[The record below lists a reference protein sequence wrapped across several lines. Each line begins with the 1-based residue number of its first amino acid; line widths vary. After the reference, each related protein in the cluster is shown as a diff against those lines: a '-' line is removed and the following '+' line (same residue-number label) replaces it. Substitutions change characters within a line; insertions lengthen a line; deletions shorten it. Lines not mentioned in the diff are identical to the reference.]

1 MSEERAQVANMAA
14 VARIAGVSRATVSN
28 VLNHPDRVKP
38 ETRIAVTI
46 AMEELKFVRNSV
58 AARLAAGRA
67 DSIGIVVSGFDH
79 SYSSE
84 VITSAQEIAL
94 REGLH
99 MVITCS
105 NHDKAL
111 QDKHLRYFHG
121 AGVGAVILV
130 PMPHSDDSIKKAIA
144 RDTRLVLIDYD
155 GVALGCPSV
164 RIDNLETGRLAARHL
179 LAAGKKRL
187 HFVGPDGVRAVVED
201 RYSGAVEAAGPI
213 SVMRSNVNG
222 LSRQAAAAHAK
233 DIARLAQMGRVDG
246 VIAATDVI
254 GAEMLLAFLEAGLRV
269 PTDIS
274 VIGCDHNAFAA
285 NGRITLSTVDLL
297 SQRVGETAME
307 LALAEID
314 HRRLSQKNIV
324 LTPKVIVR
332 GT

>member
-1 MSEERAQVANMAA
+1 MAA

-38 ETRIAVTI
+38 ETRVAVTI
-46 AMEELKFVRNSV
+46 AMEELKFVRNGV

-84 VITSAQEIAL
+84 IITSAQEIAL

-99 MVITCS
+99 VVITCS
-105 NHDKAL
+105 NHDKEL

-130 PMPHSDDSIKKAIA
+130 PMPHSDESIKEAIA

-164 RIDNLETGRLAARHL
+164 RIDNLETGRLAAHHL

-187 HFVGPDGVRAVVED
+187 HFVGPDGARAVVED
-201 RYSGAVEAAGPI
+201 RYFGAVEAAGPGF
-213 SVMRSNVNG
+213 VNRSEVKG
-222 LSRQAAAAHAK
+222 LSRQAAALHAK
-233 DIARLAQMGRVDG
+233 DIARLAQMGQIDG

-254 GAEMLLAFLEAGLRV
+254 AAEMLVAFLDAGLRV
-269 PTDIS
+269 PADIS
-274 VIGCDHNAFAA
+274 VIGCDHNAFATS
-285 NGRITLSTVDLL
+285 GRITFSTVDLL
-297 SQRVGETAME
+297 SRHVGETAME

-314 HRRLSQKNIV
+314 HRRLPKKNIV